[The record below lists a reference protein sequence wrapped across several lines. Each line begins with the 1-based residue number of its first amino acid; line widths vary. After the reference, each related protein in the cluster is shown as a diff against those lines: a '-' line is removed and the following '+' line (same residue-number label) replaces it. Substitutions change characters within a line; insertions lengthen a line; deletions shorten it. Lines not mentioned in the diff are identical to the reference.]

1 MELLHICLERIEWQ
15 GNVSD
20 WRSRLDQALDRVQS
34 QLDSKTSTRPLL
46 FTAFQIDCLTDLC
59 SAAVTGDEAETLS
72 RATLLCDA
80 ILPFGHW
87 IAGGFQ
93 LGKND
98 PFAELALRYPKIH
111 ALMRSAARRIPYKAS
126 IQHNEA
132 KGKTFWQD

>member
-1 MELLHICLERIEWQ
+1 MELLHICPERIEWQ

-80 ILPFGHW
+80 ILPFGQW

-98 PFAELALRYPKIH
+98 PFAELALRHPNLH
-111 ALMRSAARRIPYKAS
+111 SMMR
-126 IQHNEA
+126 
-132 KGKTFWQD
+132 